1 MIIIKNL
8 INKFLFIFGY
18 RISKINNTGVLV
30 KIHKYKDYEE
40 YKKTQIFYNKQKT
53 AESNYTFDAEWKHSL
68 GYNWLVKRNNYTKY
82 N

>member
-30 KIHKYKDYEE
+30 KIHKYKNYEE
-40 YKKTQIFYNKQKT
+40 YKKTQIFYNKQKIDKIWADENT
-53 AESNYTFDAEWKHSL
+53 LKIISDFLKDNIDSNK
-68 GYNWLVKRNNYTKY
+68 
-82 N
+82 